1 MHDLFILF
9 GSLGGIA
16 MFGILG
22 IIIGPI
28 VAALF
33 ITIWEIYGKAFKEY
47 LPEVKT
53 VLLAHKYQAAES
65 GILDENPLDGG
76 TTGSYQDPDKK

>member
-9 GSLGGIA
+9 GTLGGIA
-16 MFGILG
+16 FFGILG

-33 ITIWEIYGKAFKEY
+33 VTVWDIYGVVFRD
-47 LPEVKT
+47 
-53 VLLAHKYQAAES
+53 VLSDAGSES
-65 GILDENPLDGG
+65 ANSEEGVSIQNPRE
-76 TTGSYQDPDKK
+76 SK

>member
-53 VLLAHKYQAAES
+53 VLLAHKYQAGENGVSVDSS
-65 GILDENPLDGG
+65 GLGDDEKEADGI
-76 TTGSYQDPDKK
+76 KK